1 MHSKE
6 RKHAV
11 ILKNVSL
18 KIDICKKDIGCGDS
32 RDHSRFKFQDR
43 HPNLSLTLA
52 TNSTRTSVT
61 CSESKLSGKYLNR
74 QLVCKIK

>member
-52 TNSTRTSVT
+52 TNSTRTSVIHV
-61 CSESKLSGKYLNR
+61 LN
-74 QLVCKIK
+74 QNCQGNIKIDN

>member
-11 ILKNVSL
+11 IFENVSL

-32 RDHSRFKFQDR
+32 KDHSSFKFQDR
-43 HPNLSLTLA
+43 HPNPNLTLA
-52 TNSTRTSVT
+52 NSTRT
-61 CSESKLSGKYLNR
+61 L
-74 QLVCKIK
+74 III

>member
-11 ILKNVSL
+11 IFENVSL

-32 RDHSRFKFQDR
+32 RDCLLETIQD
-43 HPNLSLTLA
+43 
-52 TNSTRTSVT
+52 
-61 CSESKLSGKYLNR
+61 LNFR
-74 QLVCKIK
+74 IGIQTQL